1 MVWSLRVRWATG
13 LCRRRDGTGTSSS
26 DVGRREAGGVIGRQR
41 CVLIL
46 IETGGL
52 AAALLRTRGG
62 VTIHH
67 PLHGDGRARLADS
80 QLLGMVPHRTCDLDM
95 SPTTHMHACML
106 A

>member
-1 MVWSLRVRWATG
+1 MVAQCTSG
-13 LCRRRDGTGTSSS
+13 RDGTGTSSS

-41 CVLIL
+41 CVLML

-67 PLHGDGRARLADS
+67 HPCMEIDAPGSQIRSCLEWCRTVRAI
-80 QLLGMVPHRTCDLDM
+80 
-95 SPTTHMHACML
+95 
-106 A
+106 